1 MNDFIIVYGDEL
13 YHHGVKGMKWGY
25 RKSYLYDKKNGAA
38 SESAN
43 SYYGKERQRA
53 LSYDK
58 RVRDYQSKQSRGKI
72 AAKGLLLGSASNVR
86 TYDMAR
92 ASGHGRVRSALKSF
106 VDINAGTIV
115 GNIGGMAVGAAVGNA
130 LSKKMDTNDPRVTN
144 AVRVA
149 STIGGMAVG
158 DLIGR
163 QANKTG
169 SNISLQ
175 QRGLMK
181 KQAQNRG
188 ISKKQ
193 SKKTRR

>member
-25 RKSYLYDKKNGAA
+25 RKSYLYDKKRGAR

-43 SYYGKERQRA
+43 SYSGRERQRA
-53 LSYDK
+53 LDYDK
-58 RVRDYQSKQSRGKI
+58 RVREYQSKQSAGKI
-72 AAKGLLLGSASNVR
+72 AAKSLLLGGQEHVR

-92 ASGHGRVRSALKSF
+92 TAGHGRIRSALKTGF
-106 VDINAGTIV
+106 DINAGTIL
-115 GNIGGMAVGAAVGNA
+115 GGIGGTAIGKLGSAA
-130 LSKKMDTNDPRVTN
+130 LSKKMGNPNVAR
-144 AVRVA
+144 AVQMA
-149 STIGGMAVG
+149 SSMGGLLIG

-163 QANKTG
+163 HANKTG

-181 KQAQNRG
+181 RQAQGRG
-188 ISKKQ
+188 IANKKKI
-193 SKKTRR
+193 KK